1 MMSVE
6 TVRLAASKAL
16 QWIDDVKPSQQAEG
30 A

>member
-16 QWIDDVKPSQQAEG
+16 QQIDDVKPSSRAER